1 MFIIKIEAD
10 KNGRHPMQSQS
21 HRKECWLDGFIS
33 IPEELEDSALSCDG
47 YCDLIIEGGI
57 LKGITPCIERRPKK
71 EEPITAEER
80 LAALEAAMLEMALG
94 GAE

>member
-10 KNGRHPMQSQS
+10 GNGWHQIQSQS

-33 IPEELEDSALSCDG
+33 IPSELVETALSCDG
-47 YCDLIIEGGI
+47 YCDLVIEGGV
-57 LKGITPCIERRPKK
+57 LREITPCIERKPQKNK
-71 EEPITAEER
+71 PITTEER